1 MKEITVTVNFKE
13 GLHARPAMK
22 FIKTAAKFD
31 SDIKIEKKEKIVSA
45 GSIMAVLGAC
55 IVCGDEIT
63 LRAEGTDEE
72 EAIQALGEYFA

>member
-1 MKEITVTVNFKE
+1 MTRRF
-13 GLHARPAMK
+13 
-22 FIKTAAKFD
+22 TACAAFAGNTEQMVPEKRL
-31 SDIKIEKKEKIVSA
+31 IKIEKKGKIVSA

-72 EAIQALGEYFA
+72 EAIQALSEYFK

>member
-31 SDIKIEKKEKIVSA
+31 SDIVIEKKGKTVSA

-55 IVCGDEIT
+55 IVCGDEIV
-63 LRAEGTDEE
+63 LRAEGEDEE
-72 EAIQALGEYFA
+72 EAIQVLGEYFA

>member
-31 SDIKIEKKEKIVSA
+31 SDIKIEKKGKIVSA
-45 GSIMAVLGAC
+45 GSIMAV
-55 IVCGDEIT
+55 
-63 LRAEGTDEE
+63 
-72 EAIQALGEYFA
+72 F